1 LKKRFPLCILLLLF
15 LAACTGR
22 EVTPGAAGTSAAS
35 PLARGGDP
43 SPTFPHKVEITVAAA
58 SDLQFAFADIAE
70 LFEQET
76 GQQVTLVFGST
87 GQLAQQIENGAP
99 YDLFAA
105 ANVDFIHQLQ
115 EKGLVLGDSVTLYA
129 RGRLVLVVNR
139 EAGVTAASLED
150 LLDPAIRQV
159 AIANPEHAPYG
170 IAARQALEAAGLWE
184 TLRPR
189 IVYSENVRQALQF
202 VQTGDAQAG
211 IVALSVAGV
220 PEITW
225 TLIDETLHQPL
236 DQALAVV
243 ASSPQPEAAG
253 EFARFVNGEQGRPV
267 MRRYGFVLPGE
278 APVMSPNQAP

>member
-1 LKKRFPLCILLLLF
+1 LKKRFPVCILLLLL

-43 SPTFPHKVEITVAAA
+43 SPTLPHKVEITVAAA

-225 TLIDETLHQPL
+225 TLIDESLHQPL

-253 EFARFVNGEQGRPV
+253 EFARFVNSELGRPV
-267 MRRYGFVLPGE
+267 MIRYGFVLPGE
-278 APVMSPNQAP
+278 APILSPNQAP